1 MSIHKKEGNSEQH
14 LIISKSKEKRPMK
27 KQTQKM
33 IIAAAMATLLLAMFA
48 CSTTP
53 KTQSQKDAQRD
64 SIRAMTQQTL
74 ASLYKE
80 EPAAKSA
87 VAGAAGYA
95 VFSDFGFKVMF
106 LGGAH
111 GKGMTVGKAAKQ
123 ETFMKMTELQPG
135 LGVGAEK
142 FRLVLIFE
150 NPEAYNQF
158 VTSGWEFGAN
168 AMAAAKSGS
177 EGGGAAG
184 AVSFSEGV
192 KIYQLDDKGAIV
204 GVSITGA
211 KYSKIE
217 DLN

>member
-1 MSIHKKEGNSEQH
+1 
-14 LIISKSKEKRPMK
+14 MK
-27 KQTQKM
+27 KKTQKM
-33 IIAAAMATLLLAMFA
+33 IIAAAMVTLLLAMFA

-53 KTQSQKDAQRD
+53 KTKPEKDTARD

-74 ASLYKE
+74 ADLYKN
-80 EPAAKSA
+80 EPAAKGL

-95 VFSDFGFKVMF
+95 VFSDYGFKVLFM
-106 LGGAH
+106 GGAH
-111 GKGMTVGKAAKQ
+111 GKGMAVGNAAKQ
-123 ETFMKMTELQPG
+123 ETFMKMMELQPG

-142 FRLVLIFE
+142 FRLVLILE
-150 NPEAYNQF
+150 NPKAYNQF
-158 VTSGWEFGAN
+158 VTSGWEFGVN

-192 KIYQLDDKGAIV
+192 KMYQLSETGAIV

-211 KYSKIE
+211 KYYKDE

>member
-1 MSIHKKEGNSEQH
+1 
-14 LIISKSKEKRPMK
+14 MK
-27 KQTQKM
+27 KKTQKM
-33 IIAAAMATLLLAMFA
+33 IIAAAMATLFLAMFA

-53 KTQSQKDAQRD
+53 KTQPEKDTARD
-64 SIRAMTQQTL
+64 SIRAMTQKTL
-74 ASLYKE
+74 ADFYKN
-80 EPAAKSA
+80 EPAAKGL

-95 VFSDFGFKVMF
+95 VFSDFGFKF
-106 LGGAH
+106 LFMGGAH
-111 GKGMTVGKAAKQ
+111 GKGMAVGNAAKQ
-123 ETFMKMTELQPG
+123 ETFMKMMEFQPG

-142 FRLVLIFE
+142 FRLVLILE
-150 NPEAYNQF
+150 NPKAYNQF

-192 KIYQLDDKGAIV
+192 KMYQLSETGALL

-211 KYSKIE
+211 KYSKDG